1 MIISGNFTNPLS
13 LFVTSNEDI
22 YVDDGWEN
30 QRVQKWIAKTKTFVT
45 VMKVN
50 SICDSVF
57 VDTNDTLYCSMWSRD
72 QVVKRWLND
81 SDMTSII
88 RVAGTGVQG
97 SAINQLHA
105 PLGIF
110 VDVNYDLY
118 IADSE
123 NNRIQLWHL
132 GESSGI
138 TVAGEGSSNPTINL
152 FRPSAVVLD
161 GEKYLFI
168 VDRGNHRIVGSGLN
182 GFRCLVG
189 CGGWGSQTNQLSSP
203 TSFSFDR
210 SGNMFVVDS
219 MNNRIEKFVYLESC
233 LGKEKRSSIR

>member
-1 MIISGNFTNPLS
+1 MIISGNFKNPLS

-22 YVDDGWEN
+22 YVADGWEN
-30 QRVQKWIAKTKTFVT
+30 RRVQKWIAKTKTFVT

-97 SAINQLHA
+97 SALNQLHA

-110 VDVNYDLY
+110 VDVNFDLFPRLKGGY
-118 IADSE
+118 Y
-123 NNRIQLWHL
+123 
-132 GESSGI
+132 
-138 TVAGEGSSNPTINL
+138 
-152 FRPSAVVLD
+152 
-161 GEKYLFI
+161 EK
-168 VDRGNHRIVGSGLN
+168 N
-182 GFRCLVG
+182 
-189 CGGWGSQTNQLSSP
+189 
-203 TSFSFDR
+203 
-210 SGNMFVVDS
+210 
-219 MNNRIEKFVYLESC
+219 
-233 LGKEKRSSIR
+233 